1 MHFCDKCDN
10 MLYIRLLEE
19 NSHSLVYYCRKCG
32 DSDKIIDKDNICVSR
47 TELVTQDRA
56 YINDINQYTKY
67 DPTLPHVTNMQ
78 CANSECKSNKDPSI
92 DPDITY
98 VRYDE
103 SKMKYIYLCCICD
116 KAWIHPEYQKTTF
129 IKAS

>member
-67 DPTLPHVTNMQ
+67 DPTLPRTNSIRCPNQSCISNSESNSTREVVYIRYDDKNMQ
-78 CANSECKSNKDPSI
+78 
-92 DPDITY
+92 
-98 VRYDE
+98 
-103 SKMKYIYLCCICD
+103 YIYMCNYCD
-116 KAWIHPEYQKTTF
+116 KIWKTNEE
-129 IKAS
+129 